1 MMEIDGNDD
10 LTAMFKRPVNPMG
23 EDTIKKHGV
32 KKVENKG
39 ISDEKPKYSK
49 AAQFSEQE
57 IEYLQQI
64 MIAIGTDQFS
74 KAMRWCVHKTWEVYG
89 EEIKRIAEEKKK
101 IGVL

>member
-10 LTAMFKRPVNPMG
+10 LSDLFKRPVNQVG
-23 EDTIKKHGV
+23 DGTIKTHGV
-32 KKVENKG
+32 PKVENTG
-39 ISDEKPKYSK
+39 ITYGKTKYSK
-49 AAQFSEQE
+49 AAQFSDQE

-89 EEIKRIAEEKKK
+89 EEIEKIAEEKKK

>member
-10 LTAMFKRPVNPMG
+10 LSDLFKRPVNPVG
-23 EDTIKKHGV
+23 EGVIKKHGV
-32 KKVENKG
+32 QKVENKCITYG
-39 ISDEKPKYSK
+39 KTKYSK

-74 KAMRWCVHKTWEVYG
+74 KAMRWCVNKTWEIYG
-89 EEIKRIAEEKKK
+89 GEIEKIAEEKKK